1 MRYPTGSELVTSAA
15 AHTPGGGGHQRPA
28 SAKRAAALV
37 ADRHT
42 LRVTLPHNLGTVTVP
57 EPQRLAFYGGVAAM
71 AAFGLV
77 DWPVAIILGIGH
89 LLSGDH
95 QHKSLYE
102 FGEALEEV

>member
-1 MRYPTGSELVTSAA
+1 MTTAA
-15 AHTPGGGGHQRPA
+15 AHAPGRGGPGQSA
-28 SAKRAAALV
+28 KAKRAAALV

-42 LRVTLPHNLGTVTVP
+42 VRLTLPHNMGTVTVP

-89 LLSGDH
+89 LLSEDH